1 MSTTNHLQIT
11 GSLKVTGSLFSN
23 SERVATPS
31 FFANNQTAAL
41 EEDGNGDVQFISG
54 SITGSKFLVDGQ
66 FEFDE
71 NGDFEVFKRPSKANE
86 PYVTFCGT

>member
-1 MSTTNHLQIT
+1 MYFLTMKEFN
-11 GSLKVTGSLFSN
+11 N
-23 SERVATPS
+23 SS
-31 FFANNQTAAL
+31 FFPNNQTTV

-71 NGDFEVFKRPSKANE
+71 NGDFQPKEFFNFE
-86 PYVTFCGT
+86 